1 MAPRSANILV
11 QLRSAAWLDR
21 RRIGAAAAI
30 LFVLQLA
37 GFLFLVAGTHG
48 WIVKLPRPTTT
59 DFVSFYAAGTLAN
72 DGTPALAYDPTAHLA
87 AEERTTAAGI
97 EYQFFNYPPVFILLC
112 SLLARL
118 PYLVAFVVFEAATLV
133 FYLVVAGRILGDR
146 GGAALFALSAFPM
159 VFWNIGLG
167 QNAFLS
173 AGLFGAATFFVDRR
187 PVVAGLLFG
196 ALCYKPQFAVLVPLA
211 LAAAGEWRAFAAAAV
226 SAAGL
231 VLASLALFGIA
242 TWQAFFATIAGSHA
256 TYESGRILFD
266 GMANTFG
273 AARLLGA
280 GPPVAY
286 ALQAAASLVAA
297 VVVAIVWRRHL
308 SLPTRAATLAAAAL
322 VAAPL
327 ALLYD
332 LMLGVIAAAWLVR
345 DGNSP
350 AAWPWQKLALAALY
364 PRGARRKGPLRA
376 LACPGVPAR
385 RARALRDC
393 RRSGPARNGGAQ
405 TGDERRSWSAAP
417 QVE

>member
-1 MAPRSANILV
+1 MPLAPANAFAR
-11 QLRSAAWLDR
+11 LRSAAWLDR

-30 LFVLQLA
+30 LFALQLA
-37 GFLFLVAGTHG
+37 GFLFIIAGTHG
-48 WIVKLPRPTTT
+48 WIVPLPRPTTT
-59 DFVSFYAAGTLAN
+59 DFVSFYAAGALAN
-72 DGTPALAYDPTAHLA
+72 DGTPALAYDSAAHLA
-87 AEERTTAAGI
+87 AEERATAAGI

-112 SLLARL
+112 ALLARL

-146 GGAALFALSAFPM
+146 GAVALVALSAFPM

-167 QNAFLS
+167 QNAFLT
-173 AGLFGAATFFVDRR
+173 AGLFGAATILIDRR
-187 PVVAGLLFG
+187 PIPAGLLFG
-196 ALCYKPQFAVLVPLA
+196 ALCYKPQFGLMVPFA
-211 LAAAGEWRAFAAAAV
+211 LAAAGQWRAFAAAGI

-231 VLASLALFGIA
+231 VLASLALFGTA
-242 TWQAFFATIAGSHA
+242 TWEAFFATVQGSHA
-256 TYESGRILFD
+256 TYESGRILFA

-286 ALQAAASLVAA
+286 ALQAAVSLIAA
-297 VVVAIVWRRHL
+297 FVVAIVWRRHL
-308 SLPTRAATLAAAAL
+308 SLPTRAAILAAAAL

-350 AAWPWQKLALAALY
+350 AAWPWQKLALAALFLVVLGGRSLSESWHV
-364 PRGARRKGPLRA
+364 PVFPLAVIALFAIAGVRVRREMT
-376 LACPGVPAR
+376 
-385 RARALRDC
+385 
-393 RRSGPARNGGAQ
+393 S
-405 TGDERRSWSAAP
+405 
-417 QVE
+417 